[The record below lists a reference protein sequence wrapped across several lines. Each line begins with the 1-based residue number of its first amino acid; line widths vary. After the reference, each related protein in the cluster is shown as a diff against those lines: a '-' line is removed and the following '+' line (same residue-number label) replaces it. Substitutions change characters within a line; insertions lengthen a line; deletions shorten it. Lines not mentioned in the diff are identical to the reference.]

1 MQCGIHAITE
11 HLIEAW
17 GFNQVPMLSYI
28 TDIDPKALMA
38 TDQTILMQLL
48 DLTQDLPWFL
58 S

>member
-1 MQCGIHAITE
+1 MHAITE

-17 GFNQVPMLSYI
+17 GFNQAPMLRCI
-28 TDIDPKALMA
+28 ADIDPKALMA

>member
-17 GFNQVPMLSYI
+17 GFNQAPMLRCMA
-28 TDIDPKALMA
+28 DIDPKALMA

>member
-1 MQCGIHAITE
+1 MA
-11 HLIEAW
+11 
-17 GFNQVPMLSYI
+17 
-28 TDIDPKALMA
+28 DIDPKALMA